1 MLASELPSRSN
12 SPYHVRLVF
21 GNEPRS
27 KLQVM
32 TAISLRPF
40 RFSSLAFLAGVLA
53 ALLIPEFSQAGQRV
67 AKGTESRPDAL
78 YHNYCSVC
86 HGDRGDGRSRARN
99 SLNPPPRDFTSAGE
113 LTREAMI
120 TIITHGKPGTAM
132 VGWQT
137 QLSPAE
143 IESVTDYIRKT
154 FMIVALDPKLQRG
167 KSLYAQ
173 NCITCHGAQGQGS
186 DLPIGGSKPV
196 RNLAS
201 PQARAELTRERM
213 ISSVTIGRPGTA
225 MAGFGSRLSGPD
237 IEAVVDY
244 VRAALMV
251 PQTEISGTDAHA
263 GRRADARTPAPASG
277 KTAESGIK
285 QPMPNGLKGDA
296 AAGKVFYMANCAT
309 CHGAKG
315 DGKGPRAYFINP
327 KPRVFTD
334 PAFTAAFNRPAIFAA
349 TSGGRVGTEMPAWS
363 KVLNE
368 QQIANV
374 TEFVFQ
380 AFVMP
385 AQKQAKTK

>member
-1 MLASELPSRSN
+1 
-12 SPYHVRLVF
+12 
-21 GNEPRS
+21 
-27 KLQVM
+27 M
-32 TAISLRPF
+32 TANRFFCLFLRIHLFVSISL
-40 RFSSLAFLAGVLA
+40 G
-53 ALLIPEFSQAGQRV
+53 ALVPATAVAGQRV

-86 HGDRGDGRSRARN
+86 HGDRGDGRSRAQN
-99 SLNPPPRDFTSAGE
+99 ALNPPPRDFTSAGE
-113 LTREAMI
+113 LSREAMI
-120 TIITHGKPGTAM
+120 TIITHGKSGTAM

-137 QLSPAE
+137 QLSATE
-143 IESVTDYIRKT
+143 IESVVDYIRKT

-173 NCITCHGAQGQGS
+173 NCIACHGARGQGS
-186 DLPIGGSKPV
+186 DLPIGGSKPA
-196 RNLAS
+196 RDLAS

-213 ISSVTIGRPGTA
+213 ISSVTVGRPGTA
-225 MAGFGSRLSGPD
+225 MAGFGSRLQGPD

-251 PQTEISGTDAHA
+251 PQTQISGTDAHA
-263 GRRADARTPAPASG
+263 GRQAGTRAPAPASA
-277 KTAESGIK
+277 KSSESGMQ

-296 AAGKVFYMANCAT
+296 VAGGRFYMANCAT

-327 KPRVFTD
+327 KPRVFID
-334 PAFTAAFNRPAIFAA
+334 PSFTSGFNRPAIYAA
-349 TSGGRVGTEMPAWS
+349 TAMGRLGTEMPAWS
-363 KVLNE
+363 KVLND

-380 AFVMP
+380 RFVMP
-385 AQKQAKTK
+385 GQKQGKTK

>member
-1 MLASELPSRSN
+1 MCALYETNL
-12 SPYHVRLVF
+12 
-21 GNEPRS
+21 RS

-32 TAISLRPF
+32 TAISLRLTS
-40 RFSSLAFLAGVLA
+40 FSALTVLLL
-53 ALLIPEFSQAGQRV
+53 ALLIPGWSHAGQRV

-120 TIITHGKPGTAM
+120 TITTHGKSGTAM

-137 QLSPAE
+137 QLSAAE
-143 IESVTDYIRKT
+143 IESVVDYVRKT

-173 NCITCHGAQGQGS
+173 NCIACHGARGQGS
-186 DLPIGGSKPV
+186 DQPIGGSKPA
-196 RNLAS
+196 RDLAS

-213 ISSVTIGRPGTA
+213 ISSVTVGRPGTA
-225 MAGFGSRLSGPD
+225 MAGFGTRLQGPD

-263 GRRADARTPAPASG
+263 GRRDDARTPAPASA
-277 KTAESGIK
+277 KAPESGMK
-285 QPMPNGLKGDA
+285 QPMPNGLKGNA
-296 AAGKVFYMANCAT
+296 AAGKTFYMANCAT

-334 PAFTAAFNRPAIFAA
+334 PTFTAGFNRPAIFAA
-349 TSGGRVGTEMPAWS
+349 TSVGRLGTEMPAWN

-374 TEFVFQ
+374 AEFVFQ

>member
-1 MLASELPSRSN
+1 
-12 SPYHVRLVF
+12 
-21 GNEPRS
+21 
-27 KLQVM
+27 M
-32 TAISLRPF
+32 TAIS
-40 RFSSLAFLAGVLA
+40 RFIGFLVLTLPLALTILAMSGA
-53 ALLIPEFSQAGQRV
+53 SHAGPRG
-67 AKGTESRPDAL
+67 AKGMESKPDAL

-99 SLNPPPRDFTSAGE
+99 SLNPPPRDFTNAGE

-137 QLSPAE
+137 QLSAKE
-143 IESVTDYIRKT
+143 IESLTDYIRNT
-154 FMIVALDPKLQRG
+154 FMIVALDPRLQRG
-167 KSLYAQ
+167 KVVYAQ
-173 NCITCHGAQGQGS
+173 NCIACHGARGQGS
-186 DLPIGGSKPV
+186 EQPIGGSKPA
-196 RNLAS
+196 RDLAS

-213 ISSVTIGRPGTA
+213 VSSVTIGRPGTA
-225 MAGFGSRLSGPD
+225 MAGFGSRLPAAD

-263 GRRADARTPAPASG
+263 GRTGGKVEKAQADG
-277 KTAESGIK
+277 MQ

-296 AAGKVFYMANCAT
+296 AAGGRFYMANCAT

-334 PAFTAAFNRPAIFAA
+334 PAFTGGFNRPAIFAA
-349 TSGGRVGTEMPAWS
+349 TANGRLGSEMPAWN
-363 KVLNE
+363 KVLSD

-374 TEFVFQ
+374 AEFVFQ
-380 AFVMP
+380 KFVLP
-385 AQKQAKTK
+385 GQKQAKSK

>member
-1 MLASELPSRSN
+1 
-12 SPYHVRLVF
+12 
-21 GNEPRS
+21 
-27 KLQVM
+27 M
-32 TAISLRPF
+32 TATPRFISLYT
-40 RFSSLAFLAGVLA
+40 LTVAAGLSF
-53 ALLIPEFSQAGQRV
+53 ALIAPTGSHAGQRV

-86 HGDRGDGRSRARN
+86 HGDRGDGRSRAQN
-99 SLNPPPRDFTSAGE
+99 ALNPPPRDFTNAGE
-113 LTREAMI
+113 LTREAMV

-137 QLSPAE
+137 QLSAAE

-173 NCITCHGAQGQGS
+173 NCIACHGPRGQGS
-186 DLPIGGSKPV
+186 DQPIGGSLPA

-225 MAGFGSRLSGPD
+225 MAGFGSRLPATDS
-237 IEAVVDY
+237 EAVVDY

-263 GRRADARTPAPASG
+263 GRRADSRTPAPAAAKVTQTG
-277 KTAESGIK
+277 AQ

-296 AAGKVFYMANCAT
+296 VAGGRFYMANCAT

-327 KPRVFTD
+327 KPRIFTD
-334 PAFTAAFNRPAIFAA
+334 PAFTSSFNRPAIFAA
-349 TSGGRVGTEMPAWS
+349 TSVGRLGTEMPAWN
-363 KVLNE
+363 KVLSD

-380 AFVMP
+380 SFVLP
-385 AQKQAKTK
+385 GQKQGKTK